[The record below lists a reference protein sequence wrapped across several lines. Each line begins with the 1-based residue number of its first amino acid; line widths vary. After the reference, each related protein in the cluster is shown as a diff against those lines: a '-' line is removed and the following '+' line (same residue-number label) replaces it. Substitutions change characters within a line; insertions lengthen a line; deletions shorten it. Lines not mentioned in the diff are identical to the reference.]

1 MNKTKK
7 STVNKSANQES
18 TLSKKDIAKKALNV
32 EELPSEWF
40 EKTVFPDLDAASL
53 IRYGF
58 SSESNIISGN
68 GNNKVNKTDVKILS
82 NICQNL
88 VDSNAVVSSILDIL
102 STLTLGVDGPTPQPR
117 VRKDDGSLDETLNN
131 KISRLWDEYNDTV
144 VDGETLRD
152 LFFLEEQTKDVTGNV
167 FIVYVD
173 DESNKFRHTFRYF
186 DTTDLDLTKDTAIF
200 NEKNNYYINYGIKF
214 DRNDKVKSYFFR
226 NQDEIPASRVI
237 HYHSPKVV
245 NQKISLPVFSS
256 AITTILNH
264 KTLIKS
270 ATIAATL
277 SAQLVYWL
285 KPNSSVSQDVKNFIT
300 KLSEN
305 IYESDI
311 GSFFCTENEPKN
323 IAGNVVI
330 SQMTTQFSKLMLQ
343 VIAAGCGLSYDSVSR
358 DFENQN
364 FSTSRIIS
372 RLDMLTGKKRSKK
385 FKKANFQKRWN
396 RFIES
401 IVTHQLIDIPID
413 EYEANRSKYQE
424 VFCYIN
430 HPVMDDPVKTA
441 TTNAMNLK
449 TGAKTLKQI
458 CDDDGTDWQEQIIQA
473 GREAR
478 LRRENG
484 IENELDRIHIELNVN
499 DENDDNKKSGDK
511 KDE

>member
-1 MNKTKK
+1 MNKSRK
-7 STVNKSANQES
+7 
-18 TLSKKDIAKKALNV
+18 IASGDVSREDLAKMALNV
-32 EELPSEWF
+32 EELPSERF

-58 SSESNIISGN
+58 SSDSNLLGSQ
-68 GNNKVNKTDVKILS
+68 NKVNKTDVKVLS

-88 VDSNAVVSSILDIL
+88 VDSNAIVSAILDIL
-102 STLTLGVDGPTPQPR
+102 STLTLGIEGPVPQPR
-117 VRKDDGSLDETLNN
+117 IRKPDGSLDEELNN
-131 KISRLWDEYNDTV
+131 KILNLYNEYNDAV

-152 LFFLEEQTKDVTGNV
+152 LFFLEEQTKDVTGNT

-173 DESNKFRHTFRYF
+173 DESNKFRHTFKYF
-186 DTTDLDLTKDTAIF
+186 DTTNLDLTKDTEIF
-200 NEKNNYYINYGIKF
+200 DEKKGYYINYGIKF
-214 DRNDKVKSYFFR
+214 NKDDKPISYFFK
-226 NQDEIPASRVI
+226 NQKEIPASQVI
-237 HYHSPKVV
+237 HYYSPKTI
-245 NQKISLPVFSS
+245 NQKIGLPVFSS
-256 AITTILNH
+256 SISTILNH

-285 KPNSSVSQDVKNFIT
+285 RPNSNVSQDVKKFMTN
-300 KLSEN
+300 LAEN
-305 IYESDI
+305 IYESDV

-330 SQMTTQFSKLMLQ
+330 SQMTTQFSKLEIQ
-343 VIAAGCGLSYDSVSR
+343 IIASGCGLSYDSVSR

-372 RLDMLTGKKRSKK
+372 RLDALTGGKRSKK

-401 IVTHQLIDIPID
+401 SVTNSLIPVSIAD
-413 EYEANRSKYQE
+413 YESNRAKYQD

-441 TTNAMNLK
+441 TTNALMLK
-449 TGAKTLKQI
+449 TGEITFKQL
-458 CDDDGTDWQEQIIQA
+458 CDVKGTDWVQQIVQQ
-473 GREAR
+473 GREAK
-478 LRRENG
+478 LRRDNG
-484 IENELDRIHIELNVN
+484 IENELDKIHFEINVN
-499 DENDDNKKSGDK
+499 DPVEDNNSGDK
-511 KDE
+511 